1 MIDAGEAK
9 IISDML
15 AALASAIRK
24 NCEGK
29 RVAVPFSGGVDSSLV
44 AFLLKPFA
52 SEVRLYVVGAGKSAP
67 DVEAARSAAELIGI
81 PLKEIIVSEKEV
93 TNAAKEVEIII
104 KSAGGVPT
112 ILQISYELPLYFAAK
127 TAAMDGYKFL
137 ATGQGADELF
147 GGYARYSTI
156 APEEF
161 AKSSREDSVKLKE
174 KGIKID
180 RAVAAKFGASLFC
193 PFLEEEFFRLAL
205 EIPAAMKIKDGIR
218 KYILR
223 LAAASLGL
231 PESIAWR
238 KKKAAQYGSGIM
250 KVLEKVEFGNRD

>member
-1 MIDAGEAK
+1 MIDVSEAK
-9 IISDML
+9 ITSDLL

-44 AFLLKPFA
+44 AFMVKPFA
-52 SEVRLYVVGAGKSAP
+52 SEAQLYVVGAGKRAP
-67 DVEAARSAAELIGI
+67 DVESARSAAESIGI
-81 PLKEIIVSEKEV
+81 PLKEIVASEKEV
-93 TNAAKEVEIII
+93 ADAAKEVESIIR
-104 KSAGGVPT
+104 SAGGVPT

-127 TAAMDGYKFL
+127 AAAADGYGFL

-147 GGYARYSTI
+147 GGYARYSEMS
-156 APEEF
+156 AGEF
-161 AKSSREDSVKLKE
+161 AKSSREDSLKLKE
-174 KGIKID
+174 CGIKVD
-180 RAVAAKFGASLFC
+180 QAVAAKFGASLFC

-205 EIPAAMKIKDGIR
+205 EIPPALKIKNGVR
-218 KYILR
+218 KYVLR

-231 PESIAWR
+231 PESIAQR

-250 KVLEKVEFGNRD
+250 KVLEKLWKSQ